1 MCVFSIFFSSRRRH
15 TRCALVTGV
24 QTCALPIFY
33 GNYGTQR
40 NRGIEITLDGE
51 PVDGLR
57 IISGLTF
64 NDAKLRRTEGGINE
78 GNDAV
83 GVPEMLA
90 NANVEWDLPFA
101 PALTLTGRV
110 VYTGKQA
117 VDAANT
123 LELDS
128 WTRFDLGARY
138 VALVGGTPLTLRSE
152 EHTA

>member
-1 MCVFSIFFSSRRRH
+1 MRISDWSSDV
-15 TRCALVTGV
+15 CSSDL
-24 QTCALPIFY
+24 
-33 GNYGTQR
+33 
-40 NRGIEITLDGE
+40 
-51 PVDGLR
+51 
-57 IISGLTF
+57 
-64 NDAKLRRTEGGINE
+64 RTEGGINE

-138 VALVGGTPLTLRSE
+138 VALVGGTPLTLRFNVDNVANKRYWASAYNAFSGSRQLDRKSTSLNTN
-152 EHTA
+152 H